1 MTLATFRSDRLKSL
15 LLTIILGGPIY
26 YGIMRII
33 ETGGPN
39 FYIYLSLFSIVTII
53 LMINI
58 IPNVIMPLF
67 NKYTELEDAVLR
79 QRIEELARSME
90 FPL

>member
-1 MTLATFRSDRLKSL
+1 MTLSTFRSDRFKSL
-15 LLTIILGGPIY
+15 ILTLILGGPIY

-33 ETGGPN
+33 ETGGPK

-79 QRIEELARSME
+79 QKIEELARSME